1 MVVQPMLA
9 RETSFTIIIP
19 LYIYIYIYGDALSSR
34 DVLHWQKAM
43 QFEYN

>member
-1 MVVQPMLA
+1 MLVQPMLV
-9 RETSFTIIIP
+9 RETSFTIYNP
-19 LYIYIYIYGDALSSR
+19 TTYTYKEALSSP